1 MTGKRRRGRF
11 PRRWLRH
18 SPGVLG
24 LRRVLALAIVA
35 AAMGMCTRSME
46 GATAPPR
53 AHGPRTIVVGTAV
66 AFERAATSLR
76 RSGGRI
82 VLRPGEYRAL
92 VIGPRSDSQ
101 LVVRGSPGT
110 RVGRILLSQTSHVS
124 LGGLRI
130 EPVGGDSRVELRAAR
145 YIVLRDLLVS
155 AQGTSHAAS
164 IFVASARHVKIA
176 RSVFTHCGDSSPDFV
191 NCITLNRGAHNVVIE
206 NNRFHDCRGCD
217 FIHGRFGSWLTIRG
231 NRFDRALPCHMNRY
245 RCGHNDLVQLFA
257 GQWLRVARNRFG
269 VYRSGGAQ
277 LYLTDDVDHAS
288 IVNNLFVGT
297 DARIPGYRARV
308 AIVIGANESKRL
320 PLYAKVVNNTMLT
333 GYRRRD
339 GYAGSIRMSS
349 KYGGLRRWKRPIVAN
364 NVIAL
369 LETSWRVCAASQR
382 FLRNVVVDGKNCV
395 DDDWVGPADL
405 DAGGRP
411 GADSVV
417 IGLANRHY
425 APAIDATGRR
435 RDAEPDIGAYEYR
448 AGG

>member
-1 MTGKRRRGRF
+1 VVG
-11 PRRWLRH
+11 PRL
-18 SPGVLG
+18 
-24 LRRVLALAIVA
+24 VLALATVTA
-35 AAMGMCTRSME
+35 AATGTVARSTD
-46 GATAPPR
+46 GTAAPPR
-53 AHGPRTIVVGTAV
+53 APGPRTIVVGTAA
-66 AFERAATSLR
+66 AFGRATALLR

-92 VIGPRSDSQ
+92 VIGPRSNSQ
-101 LVVRGSPGT
+101 LNVSGSRGT
-110 RVGRILLSQTSHVS
+110 RVGHILLSQTSHVS
-124 LGGLRI
+124 LSSLRI
-130 EPVGGDSRVELRAAR
+130 APVGGDSLVELRGAR

-155 AQGTSHAAS
+155 AKGTSHAAS
-164 IFVASARHVKIA
+164 VFVASARHVKIEHT
-176 RSVFTHCGDSSPDFV
+176 VFTHCGDFSPDFV
-191 NCITLNRGAHNVVIE
+191 NCVTLNRGAHNVVIE

-297 DARIPGYRARV
+297 DPRIPGYRARV

-369 LETSWRVCAASQR
+369 LATSWRVCAASQR
-382 FLRNVVVDGKNCV
+382 FLSNVVLDGKNCV
-395 DDDWVGPADL
+395 TDDWVGPADL
-405 DAGGRP
+405 DPGGRP
-411 GADSVV
+411 EAGSVV

-425 APAIDATGRR
+425 APAIDATGRP
-435 RDAEPDIGAYEYR
+435 RDEQPDVGAYEYR